1 MFPFRIDQLM
11 TWTKTRSFVAL
22 ALCHLLLLN
31 AVIGSAR
38 ASYALDLYAPL
49 IPSVRDDVAERTEG
63 EVSTYTLNLTLDP
76 DAGTIA
82 GTQRVDFVNHTGE
95 EQTEIPFRLY
105 PNAGYYGE
113 AGLAIES
120 LRVEGQ
126 RVTPAYTEEDTVMT
140 VPLAEPLPPDGEVA
154 IAMRYTV
161 TVPVDSSGTF
171 GIFSID
177 VERNTWILADWY
189 PILAGWEPGTGW
201 RADPLTPLGDPTFSD
216 VGIYDVSL
224 TAPAGWGIASSGTE
238 TASELND
245 GTTRWRI
252 ATGPARELAMV
263 IDDEFVTTSE
273 TVDCT
278 EITVYTDGNGAAA
291 AAAETVLDAAVASL
305 PVYSDAFGAYPYTEL
320 DLVETELAGALGV
333 SWTGLVFLN
342 GAQMLANPFYVSDEP
357 GRLRFTV
364 AHEVSHQWWGAVVGI
379 NSNDHTFLLEGLTN
393 YLSVVAV
400 ERTEGAEAALAQLDV
415 QCVQPYLRA
424 LEQNGDAVADVPI
437 ADEAGPPGGAII
449 YGKSALGFL
458 AIREA
463 IGDDAFFAGLRTWAD
478 DFAFRIAEP
487 VDLLDAFED
496 ASGEQLGE
504 LWRFWFEAAETTAED
519 VLALVDAL

>member
-1 MFPFRIDQLM
+1 MSHLQTDQSRRRTVASPFAVIAWCL
-11 TWTKTRSFVAL
+11 TVAL
-22 ALCHLLLLN
+22 SLGMFSAGAL
-31 AVIGSAR
+31 GSVDAR
-38 ASYALDLYAPL
+38 APL
-49 IPSVRDDVAERTEG
+49 QPDVRDDVIERTEG
-63 EVSTYTLNLTLDP
+63 TASTYTLNLEFDP
-76 DAGTIA
+76 VAGTIS
-82 GTQRVDFVNHTGE
+82 GTQRVDFVNHTGQA
-95 EQTEIPFRLY
+95 QTEIPFRLY
-105 PNAGYYGE
+105 PNAGYYGDG
-113 AGLAIES
+113 GLVVAS
-120 LRVEGQ
+120 LRVDGK
-126 RVTPAYTEEDTVMT
+126 RVEAIYTEEDTVMT
-140 VPLAEPLPPDGEVA
+140 VPLVEPLPPDGEVA

-171 GIFSID
+171 GIFSRD
-177 VERNTWILADWY
+177 AERDTWILADWY

-224 TAPAGWGIASSGTE
+224 TAPSGWEVASSGTE
-238 TASELND
+238 TATDQGD

-252 ATGPARELAMV
+252 ETGPARELAMV
-263 IDDEFVTTSE
+263 IDDDFVTRSE
-273 TVDCT
+273 TVEDT

-291 AAAETVLDAAVASL
+291 AGAEIVLAAAAESL
-305 PVYSDAFGAYPYTEL
+305 PVYSEAFGAYPYTEL

-342 GAQMLANPFYVSDEP
+342 GAQMLANPFYVSEEP

-364 AHEVSHQWWGAVVGI
+364 AHEIGHQWWGAIVGM

-400 ERTEGAEAALAQLDV
+400 ERTEGEESALLQLDV

-424 LEQNGDAVADVPI
+424 LGQTGDTVADTPI
-437 ADEAGPPGGAII
+437 SSESGPPGGAII

-458 AIREA
+458 AIRQE
-463 IGDDAFFAGLRTWAD
+463 IGDDAFFAALRAWAD
-478 DFAFRIAEP
+478 DFAYRIAEP

-496 ASGEQLGE
+496 ASGQRLDQ
-504 LWRFWFEAAETTAED
+504 LWRFWFQEAQTTAAD
-519 VLALVDAL
+519 VEALLAR